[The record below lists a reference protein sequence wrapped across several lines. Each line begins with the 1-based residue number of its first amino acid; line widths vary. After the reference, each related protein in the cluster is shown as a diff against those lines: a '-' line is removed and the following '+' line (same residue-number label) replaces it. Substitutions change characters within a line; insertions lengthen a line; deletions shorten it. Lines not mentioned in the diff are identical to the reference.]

1 MTDAR
6 VDDPARGDWARC
18 APLVATQPVFPG
30 PWGYGLTA
38 RLVLR
43 GTTDVFISDFDL
55 AKLGNRVVSMK
66 AIFKLISD
74 RSASNDGLNEVKIGR
89 AHV

>member
-30 PWGYGLTA
+30 QGGMVSQHAYRNQANEKRLRRRPTVFPTGREFRAAAAGSAVPGRLF
-38 RLVLR
+38 RLVMRLR
-43 GTTDVFISDFDL
+43 
-55 AKLGNRVVSMK
+55 KLLQHS
-66 AIFKLISD
+66 
-74 RSASNDGLNEVKIGR
+74 
-89 AHV
+89 

>member
-30 PWGYGLTA
+30 KASVSLAWSRIPSMDISTSPKA
-38 RLVLR
+38 VS
-43 GTTDVFISDFDL
+43 TTL
-55 AKLGNRVVSMK
+55 EQN
-66 AIFKLISD
+66 
-74 RSASNDGLNEVKIGR
+74 
-89 AHV
+89 